1 MAAGEVLTI
10 RRHLITGDAIL
21 FAPERAQRPNAYA
34 REATICPFCP
44 GHESET
50 PPEIA
55 RTGDPWRVRAFPNK
69 YPFAAY
75 HELVVEMPEHDG
87 SFATIAHANEVV
99 AMYAARYR
107 ELSVRDGIEY
117 VALFKNHGAA
127 AGASLRHEHSQLAAL
142 PFVPPRVVREREAF
156 ARASV
161 CPLCSGG
168 TTIDE
173 NETFRVVDPG
183 ARMFVGERWIV
194 PKRHVAELSDLA
206 PNELDDLA
214 TMLQSNAAAM
224 TGAYNWLF
232 FSFPQARRAH
242 FYVDIFPRTSP
253 VAGFELMTDTFV
265 DSEL

>member
-1 MAAGEVLTI
+1 LTV
-10 RRHLITGDAIL
+10 RRHLITRDPIL

-34 REATICPFCP
+34 REAIICPFCP

-55 RTGDPWRVRAFPNK
+55 RTGEPWRVRVFPNK
-69 YPFAAY
+69 YPFAPY
-75 HELVVEMPEHDG
+75 HELVVEMPEHAG
-87 SFATIAHANEVV
+87 NFATIAHAGEVA

-107 ELSVRDGIEY
+107 ELRARDGVEY

-127 AGASLRHEHSQLAAL
+127 AGASLPHEHSQLAAL
-142 PFVPPRVVREREAF
+142 PFVPPRIARQRDAFTRARE
-156 ARASV
+156 

-168 TTIDE
+168 ETIAD
-173 NETFRVVDPG
+173 NATFRVIDPG
-183 ARMFVGERWIV
+183 ARMFLREHWIA
-194 PKRHVAELSDLA
+194 PKRHVAELSDLT

-214 TMLQSNAAAM
+214 TMLQSNAADM
-224 TGAYNWLF
+224 QGAYNWLF
-232 FSFPQARRAH
+232 FSFPDAPRAH
-242 FYVDIFPRTSP
+242 FHVAAFPRSSP